1 VHPVSRY
8 SYISSLGSWLR
19 RIGAGTATTGLP
31 INPRPGPREQQVTE
45 VEFELAMRAASPPA
59 SLAMLLAHEA
69 GLRAAAICQFSRQNC
84 DFERRWLRGKTKGG
98 VNYSVPMTQR
108 LHERLLFACTAA
120 SPNEPLLTAVS
131 YQRKPCAVENLD
143 YHVRQAKRRAG
154 IETPWTLHDLRRAAA
169 RRVYERTHDVRKVQ
183 RLLSHKN
190 LSTTMWYLGDAG
202 AEIDAED
209 LETTKSKEKIA

>member
-1 VHPVSRY
+1 
-8 SYISSLGSWLR
+8 
-19 RIGAGTATTGLP
+19 
-31 INPRPGPREQQVTE
+31 
-45 VEFELAMRAASPPA
+45 
-59 SLAMLLAHEA
+59 
-69 GLRAAAICQFSRQNC
+69 
-84 DFERRWLRGKTKGG
+84 
-98 VNYSVPMTQR
+98 
-108 LHERLLFACTAA
+108 
-120 SPNEPLLTAVS
+120 
-131 YQRKPCAVENLD
+131 VENLD